1 MPFLWMNVSIINRQ
15 GGRLSRRASAS
26 PSGSQ
31 DRLELRVQG
40 RELVRLLDEAGEAF
54 SHEMLDRLL
63 LALPAGEKDLEARDE
78 PAHLA
83 KRLLSVHCRHGQV
96 EDDAGDFFPLHADDV
111 KGFPAVRRDKCDESQ
126 VLQHLAA
133 NNPDAHFVVNE
144 ENGAITLN
152 LPVRLSSCLN
162 NPDNIS
168 KV

>member
-1 MPFLWMNVSIINRQ
+1 MK
-15 GGRLSRRASAS
+15 
-26 PSGSQ
+26 
-31 DRLELRVQG
+31 
-40 RELVRLLDEAGEAF
+40 
-54 SHEMLDRLL
+54 
-63 LALPAGEKDLEARDE
+63 PAGPFPTKCWIAFCSLYPLERRILRLGTR
-78 PAHLA
+78 AHLA

-152 LPVRLSSCLN
+152 LRFACLL
-162 NPDNIS
+162 
-168 KV
+168 V